1 MISKN
6 KAKYFAQLSSKKQR
20 MKQGEFLVEGKKMFE
35 ELVASDWEIVE
46 AYATPKFISEHK
58 GLLENVQYEEAEE
71 KELKGVGNLETN
83 NSVIALV
90 RSKTLNVNNYDW
102 KSNTTLILDNIK
114 DPGNLGTI
122 IRTAAWFGISNII
135 CSKETVDLYNP
146 KVIQSSMGAIFRCNV
161 YYTDLKLLM
170 QEASSE
176 PDFSIFGAYL
186 DGSSPQVLRKQKK
199 CFVVLGS
206 ESHGISE
213 ELHAYIDKKI
223 TIPKG
228 CPNDTES
235 LNVAIANAI
244 LCYELS
250 NE

>member
-20 MKQGEFLVEGKKMFE
+20 SKQGEFLIEGKKIFE
-35 ELVASDWEIVE
+35 ELVASNWEIIE
-46 AYATPKFISEHK
+46 TYATAKFMTEHHDIIS
-58 GLLENVQYEEAEE
+58 NTSCEEVDE
-71 KELKGVGNLETN
+71 KELKAVGNLETN
-83 NSVIALV
+83 NSVLSLV
-90 RSKTLNVNNYDW
+90 RAKQMDIANYDW
-102 KSNTTLILDNIK
+102 KSNTTLILDDIK

-122 IRTAAWFGISNII
+122 IRTASWFGISNII

-146 KVIQSSMGAIFRCNV
+146 KVIQASMGAIFRCNV
-161 YYTDLKLLM
+161 YYTDLEALLR
-170 QEASSE
+170 EASSQ
-176 PDFSIFGAYL
+176 PSFPIFGAFL
-186 DGSSPQVLRKQKK
+186 NGESPQKLRKQKK

-213 ELHAYIDKKI
+213 KLHALIDTKI
-223 TIPKG
+223 TIAQG
-228 CPNDTES
+228 SLNETES

-250 NE
+250 NV

>member
-6 KAKYFAQLSSKKQR
+6 KAKYFTQLSSKKQR
-20 MKQGEFLVEGKKMFE
+20 NKHGEFLIEGKKMFE
-35 ELVASDWEIVE
+35 ELVASDWDIIEIYV
-46 AYATPKFISEHK
+46 TSKFVIEN
-58 GLLENVQYEEAEE
+58 GNLLTKLEYEEAEE
-71 KELKGVGNLETN
+71 KELKAVGNLETN
-83 NSVIALV
+83 NSVVALV
-90 RSKTLNVNNYDW
+90 RSKKMDIEGYDW

-122 IRTAAWFGISNII
+122 IRTASWFGISNII
-135 CSKETVDLYNP
+135 CSNETVDMYNP

-161 YYTDLKLLM
+161 YYTDLEMLFE
-170 QEASSE
+170 EASVESN
-176 PDFSIFGAYL
+176 FSIFGAYL
-186 DGSSPQVLRKQKK
+186 DGTSPQALRKQKK

-213 ELHAYIDKKI
+213 KLHSFIDTKI
-223 TIPKG
+223 TIPQG
-228 CPNDTES
+228 NSNQTES

-250 NE
+250 ND

>member
-6 KAKYFAQLSSKKQR
+6 KAKYFVQLSSKKQR
-20 MKQGEFLVEGKKMFE
+20 SKHGEFLVEGKKMFE
-35 ELVASDWEIVE
+35 ELVASKWEIVE
-46 AYATPKFISEHK
+46 TYATPKFISEHK
-58 GLLENVQYEEAEE
+58 KLLANLEYEETDE
-71 KELKGVGNLETN
+71 KELTDVGNLESN
-83 NSVIALV
+83 NSVLSLV
-90 RSKTLNVNNYDW
+90 RSKQLDIANFDW
-102 KSNTTLILDNIK
+102 RSNTSLILDNIK

-146 KVIQSSMGAIFRCNV
+146 KVIQSSMGAIFRCDV
-161 YYTDLKLLM
+161 YYTDLEALLI
-170 QEASSE
+170 EASSE
-176 PDFSIFGAYL
+176 TTFSIFGAFL
-186 DGSSPQVLRKQKK
+186 NGDSPQILRKQKQ

-213 ELHAYIDKKI
+213 ELHSYIDTKI

-228 CPNDTES
+228 NSSDTES

-250 NE
+250 ND